1 VTDPDTTL
9 KRIDDA
15 LGTCICGVPL
25 TKTGTSLDYCTED
38 CQQEWQGRQ
47 ERRTSFA
54 VPLRNGTQTANTW
67 AEAARGYTGDWDQI
81 RDSVLRRD
89 MNHGG
94 PVMGPGAWTTSDSIP
109 ARLSPGGVIAD
120 DATQLRP
127 GATPWSATIPVIYDF
142 IDRDAI
148 NNLISGFDHDDPRA
162 TVADD
167 LNRIQDEV
175 WGSLLVS
182 IHGSTI
188 DDANGDIEDG
198 SEVFIGFD
206 VTGDTITWAAV
217 SGNNTWRTGSFPIPA
232 DADQDALAAMGQM
245 VVKGRWSTQPT
256 DRSTT

>member
-1 VTDPDTTL
+1 MTDSDTTL
-9 KRIDDA
+9 ARIDDV
-15 LGTCICGVPL
+15 LSTCICGARL
-25 TKTGTSLDYCTED
+25 TKQGASLDYCSED
-38 CQQEWQGRQ
+38 CQEEWQRGGRPW
-47 ERRTSFA
+47 EGFKLA
-54 VPLRNGTQTANTW
+54 PI
-67 AEAARGYTGDWDQI
+67 AEGEDE
-81 RDSVLRRD
+81 
-89 MNHGG
+89 
-94 PVMGPGAWTTSDSIP
+94 
-109 ARLSPGGVIAD
+109 
-120 DATQLRP
+120 LRP
-127 GATPWSATIPVIYDF
+127 GVAPWSATIPVVYDF

-148 NNLISGFDHDDPRA
+148 NNLTSGFDQDDPRA
-162 TVADD
+162 TTADD
-167 LNRIQDEV
+167 INRIQDEV

-232 DADQDALAAMGQM
+232 DADQETLAAMGQV